1 MSSRRVL
8 YLFFVALYFLAV
20 IGPIGYARY
29 RVPLEPTPMVL
40 LVTGLAGSG
49 LLDRIVGAVKRLR
62 HPERCPGH
70 ARMLVN
76 AASRISDA
84 DLVR

>member
-8 YLFFVALYFLAV
+8 YLFFVALCFLAV

-40 LVTGLAGSG
+40 LVAGLAGSG

-76 AASRISDA
+76 AANRISDD